1 MKRVKNKEGEEGDK
15 LRWPN
20 DKEGEEGDKLRWPN
34 EYFGF
39 KF

>member
-20 DKEGEEGDKLRWPN
+20 DKEDS